1 LKYLVSTV
9 TIFNSYL
16 FLNKLL
22 SVRFNLLHPFL
33 SKITLYAA
41 SIDSNYTV
49 CRKNLIMVISSSHIY
64 SKSNLDVVNINTA
77 NKINVK
83 RFTQNGQIQIYQS
96 SYRGSYSSIIRDSLR
111 NAALGRKVLLIQF
124 MKGGVKQGV
133 YNAVRLCGNL
143 TWVRSSH
150 SFDQYNIEAVEN
162 NKNLKKSIH
171 ESTIELWN
179 FCKKELQS
187 GENDQIILDEIF
199 LAIVMKII
207 DKDDLISTLENRFIS
222 GDVILT
228 GTAIPKDLLLMAN
241 QITELRS

>member
-1 LKYLVSTV
+1 
-9 TIFNSYL
+9 
-16 FLNKLL
+16 
-22 SVRFNLLHPFL
+22 
-33 SKITLYAA
+33 
-41 SIDSNYTV
+41 
-49 CRKNLIMVISSSHIY
+49 MVISSSHIY
-64 SKSNLDVVNINTA
+64 SKSILDDVNINTD

-83 RFTQNGQIQIYQS
+83 KFTQNGQIQIYQS
-96 SYRGSYSSIIRDSLR
+96 SYRGSYTSIIRDSLR
-111 NAALGRKVLLIQF
+111 SAALGRKVLLLQF

-133 YNAVRLCGNL
+133 DNAVKLCGNL

-150 SFDQYNIEAVEN
+150 SFDQYNSEAIEN
-162 NKNLKKSIH
+162 NKNLKKSIR

-199 LAIVMKII
+199 LAIDMKII

-228 GTAIPKDLLLMAN
+228 GTDIPKDLLLMAN

>member
-1 LKYLVSTV
+1 ML
-9 TIFNSYL
+9 
-16 FLNKLL
+16 
-22 SVRFNLLHPFL
+22 
-33 SKITLYAA
+33 
-41 SIDSNYTV
+41 
-49 CRKNLIMVISSSHIY
+49 ISSSNSY
-64 SKSNLDVVNINTA
+64 SKSNPDLVKISSS
-77 NKINVK
+77 NKINLK

-111 NAALGRKVLLIQF
+111 NAALGRKVLLVQF
-124 MKGGVKQGV
+124 MKGGVKQGIA
-133 YNAVRLCGNL
+133 NPIKLCGNL
-143 TWVRSSH
+143 TWIRSSH
-150 SFDQYNIEAVEN
+150 SFDQYNSEEIEN

-171 ESTIELWN
+171 ESTLELWN

-199 LAIVMKII
+199 LAIDMKII

-228 GTAIPKDLLLMAN
+228 GTDIPKDLLLMAN

>member
-1 LKYLVSTV
+1 
-9 TIFNSYL
+9 
-16 FLNKLL
+16 
-22 SVRFNLLHPFL
+22 
-33 SKITLYAA
+33 
-41 SIDSNYTV
+41 
-49 CRKNLIMVISSSHIY
+49 MVISSSHIF
-64 SKSNLDVVNINTA
+64 SKSNLDFVNINTS
-77 NKINVK
+77 NNTNVR

-133 YNAVRLCGNL
+133 DNAVKLCGNL
-143 TWVRSSH
+143 TWIRSSH
-150 SFDQYNIEAVEN
+150 SFDQYNSEAIEN

-171 ESTIELWN
+171 ESTFELWN

-199 LAIVMKII
+199 LAIEMKII
-207 DKDDLISTLENRFIS
+207 DKDDLISTLENRLIS

-228 GTAIPKDLLLMAN
+228 GTDIPKDLLLMAN